1 MKKLALLICA
11 ACLLALAL
19 NTQAAS
25 APSKTPRGK
34 QTHVVSLKFKE
45 AATLEQIKEVEIAFQ
60 DLKKKI
66 PQIVSMEWGT
76 NNSPENLNKGF
87 THGFV
92 LTFKTEKDRDAYLV
106 HPDHKAFGKLVGGV
120 LADVFVLDFLA
131 KE

>member
-1 MKKLALLICA
+1 
-11 ACLLALAL
+11 
-19 NTQAAS
+19 
-25 APSKTPRGK
+25 
-34 QTHVVSLKFKE
+34 
-45 AATLEQIKEVEIAFQ
+45 
-60 DLKKKI
+60 
-66 PQIVSMEWGT
+66 MEWGT

>member
-1 MKKLALLICA
+1 MKKLAIIICA
-11 ACLLALAL
+11 SCLLALAL
-19 NTQAAS
+19 NTEAAS
-25 APSKTPRGK
+25 ASSKTARGK
-34 QTHVVSLKFKE
+34 VSHLVSFKFKE
-45 AATLEQIKEVEIAFQ
+45 TATPEQIKEVETAFQ

-92 LTFKTEKDRDAYLV
+92 LTFTTEKDRDAYLV

-120 LADVFVLDFLA
+120 LADVFVLDFVA